1 MNRSLLIYALLLV
14 GSLGW
19 AYQTWT
25 HADELALADKVV
37 IMPGKPEQLASVV
50 FRNPRLELTLEF
62 REDEHGRYAWGRAVP
77 LGEAAEAPE
86 PPPAKEGE
94 APRPIPPAPAPEEFK
109 VGKAGDAVFEA
120 LAPFVAKRRLEGI
133 TDDDLEALGLQEPEA
148 TLEITREGKETKRF
162 ELGSNVFG
170 GANVYVRDPD
180 DGAIYLVEARVIRP
194 LRSGA
199 RNLPERSLSGIDERK
214 IERMTLRVGDRQA
227 TFEQHNPDDLDAK
240 YWNAAGDED
249 KSPEI
254 DAWVGKALRLPA
266 SHYVQSGE
274 TPDDLVH
281 AFDLAIQAEDGTTVT
296 VEVLRN
302 FDDEGQEQ
310 FFARSEYTRGL
321 VKLPRAAA
329 AEASTDLDTA
339 LDAGGG

>member
-50 FRNPRLELTLEF
+50 FRSSKLELTLEF
-62 REDEHGRYAWGRAVP
+62 REDEHGRYAWGNAVP

-86 PPPAKEGE
+86 PPPSTPLV
-94 APRPIPPAPAPEEFK
+94 APTPEEFK

-199 RNLPERSLSGIDERK
+199 RNLPERSLSGVDERK
-214 IERMTLRVGDRQA
+214 IERITLRVGDRQA

-240 YWNAAGDED
+240 YWNAARDED

-274 TPDDLVH
+274 SPEDLTH
-281 AFDLAIQAEDGTTVT
+281 AFDFAIQAEDGTTVT

-310 FFARSEYTRGL
+310 FFARSEHTRGL

-329 AEASTDLDTA
+329 AEASTDLDAA